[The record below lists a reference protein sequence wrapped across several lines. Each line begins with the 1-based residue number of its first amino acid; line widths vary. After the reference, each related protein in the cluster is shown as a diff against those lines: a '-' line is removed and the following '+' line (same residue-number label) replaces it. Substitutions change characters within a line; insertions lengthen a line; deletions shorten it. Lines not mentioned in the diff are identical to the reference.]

1 MPDRDL
7 RVDVIKEKLEEPVAK
22 SQKLGGNTRSLGRR
36 SRSRIE
42 DLEEQKR
49 N

>member
-1 MPDRDL
+1 M
-7 RVDVIKEKLEEPVAK
+7 VDEITNHELTKECILLVTT
-22 SQKLGGNTRSLGRR
+22 SSSLRSLGRR